1 MANYRIG
8 VLVVD
13 DEPVDIAVVET
24 CLRAANYSIFTAGD
38 YKQGLAL
45 FEVYRHQI
53 GLLLT
58 DISLPG
64 KTGIHLAKSCVSMKP
79 SLRVLFMSGWVGAE
93 ALDYVDIPK
102 RYPYFLPKPFRS
114 STLVDCVRR
123 VLESTDQIAW
133 LDNDGKLRTGAFFS
147 P

>member
-1 MANYRIG
+1 MADKRIG

-13 DEPVDIAVVET
+13 DEPVDIEVVET
-24 CLRAANYSIFTAGD
+24 CLRAADYSIFTAGD
-38 YKQGLAL
+38 YNQALAV
-45 FEVYRHQI
+45 FEVHSYEI

-64 KTGIHLAKSCVSMKP
+64 KTGIHLARSCVSMKP

-93 ALDYVDIPK
+93 VLDYVDIPK
-102 RYPYFLPKPFRS
+102 IHSYFLPKPFRS

-133 LDNDGKLRTGAFFS
+133 LDNDGKLRTGAFLS